1 MMTRSARMRNSVRL
15 LKNPVLL
22 LVIGLPLAAVLGS
35 FASLAVALQHQDTEL
50 PEQYHWEG
58 FQLDRDFSR
67 SAHAAQLRVRA
78 TLRGLSASGRCEIDL
93 AIASAPPENLR
104 LTLAHA
110 TRADL
115 DQRIEFQRAADGNS
129 YIGTCKSI
137 PAGHWR
143 VELMDAAQS
152 WSVRDSTRDIVRPV
166 RIDAI
171 TADDE

>member
-1 MMTRSARMRNSVRL
+1 MRNTVQI

-22 LVIGLPLAAVLGS
+22 LVMGLPLAAVLGS
-35 FASLAVALQHQDTEL
+35 FASLAVTLRHQDTEL

-67 SAHAAQLRVRA
+67 SAHAAELRVRA
-78 TLRGLSASGRCEIDL
+78 TLRNLSVSGQCEIDL
-93 AIASAPPENLR
+93 AIAGAPPEHLR

-115 DQRIEFQRAADGNS
+115 DQHIEFQRAGDGSS
-129 YIGTCKSI
+129 YLATCKSI

-143 VELMDAAQS
+143 IELTDAAQT

-166 RIDAI
+166 RIDAT